1 MTKHQENSYKGYHVV
16 TSSSGG
22 ASPPF
27 TATFGVA
34 QVLPDGT
41 IGPTDTR
48 TCKATYQT
56 EQEAH
61 AAANVAAREF
71 IDSMLAKK

>member
-1 MTKHQENSYKGYHVV
+1 MTKRRENLYKGHHVV
-16 TSSSGG
+16 TSSAGG

-27 TATFGVA
+27 TATFGIA
-34 QVLPDGT
+34 RVLPDGT

-48 TCKATYQT
+48 PCKATYQT

-71 IDSMLAKK
+71 IDSISAKK

>member
-1 MTKHQENSYKGYHVV
+1 MTERQENPYKGYHIV

-22 ASPPF
+22 AGPPF
-27 TATFGVA
+27 TATFGVTR
-34 QVLPDGT
+34 VRPDGT
-41 IGPTDTR
+41 IDPMDTR
-48 TCKATYQT
+48 PCKVTYQT

-71 IDSMLAKK
+71 IDSMLTKK